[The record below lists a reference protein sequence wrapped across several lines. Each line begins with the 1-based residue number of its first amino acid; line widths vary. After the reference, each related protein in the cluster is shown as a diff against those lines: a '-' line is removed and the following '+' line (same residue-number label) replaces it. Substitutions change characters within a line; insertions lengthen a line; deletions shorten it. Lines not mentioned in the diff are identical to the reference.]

1 MTPVYAILA
10 ALSAA
15 FFFAVADIFLK
26 RGLQFT
32 SPTMA
37 PLITAPVQ
45 WILFTGI
52 CLYTGAFAEL
62 KTAAVPWFMA
72 AGFMNSV
79 SFLSLFLLAIRRIGV
94 VRAAPLKGCSPI
106 FTAVFAFVILGEK
119 LAVPQYLGIALA
131 VAGLFV
137 ITSEDWGKGPRPAGN
152 PAADRASGD
161 GPAAAEAGAPKIG
174 SLMSILAGVA
184 LGIGAVLVKIGL
196 AIMPSP
202 LLAAW
207 IGSSVAVLF
216 FPFLALCFPMGERRR
231 IRPGAFR
238 WLMPAGAMAGTAI
251 YSLIFA
257 IHLGEVSIVTTLYQT
272 SPLMVLVLTM
282 IFLRRWERVT
292 LRVVLGALLTVGGG
306 SMVVLL
312 G

>member
-37 PLITAPVQ
+37 PLITAPFQ
-45 WILFTGI
+45 WLLFTGF

-94 VRAAPLKGCSPI
+94 ARAAPLKGCSPI

-161 GPAAAEAGAPKIG
+161 AEPPAAGAGSAKVG

-282 IFLRRWERVT
+282 IFLRRLERVT
-292 LRVVLGALLTVGGG
+292 LRVVLGAFLTVGGG
-306 SMVVLL
+306 SMVVL

>member
-94 VRAAPLKGCSPI
+94 ARAAPLKGCSPI

-137 ITSEDWGKGPRPAGN
+137 ITSEDWGKGPRPTGN
-152 PAADRASGD
+152 PAVDRASGD
-161 GPAAAEAGAPKIG
+161 GDPPAAGAGSAKVG

-231 IRPGAFR
+231 IRLGALP

-292 LRVVLGALLTVGGG
+292 PRVVLGALLTVGGG
-306 SMVVLL
+306 SMVVL

>member
-94 VRAAPLKGCSPI
+94 ARAAPLKGCSPI

-152 PAADRASGD
+152 PAVDRASGD
-161 GPAAAEAGAPKIG
+161 GDPPAAGAGSAKVG

-231 IRPGAFR
+231 IRLGALP

-292 LRVVLGALLTVGGG
+292 PRVVLGALLTVGGG
-306 SMVVLL
+306 SMVVL

>member
-94 VRAAPLKGCSPI
+94 ARAAPLKGCSPI

-161 GPAAAEAGAPKIG
+161 GKPPAAGAGSAKVG

-216 FPFLALCFPMGERRR
+216 FPFLALCFPMGERHR

-306 SMVVLL
+306 SMVVL